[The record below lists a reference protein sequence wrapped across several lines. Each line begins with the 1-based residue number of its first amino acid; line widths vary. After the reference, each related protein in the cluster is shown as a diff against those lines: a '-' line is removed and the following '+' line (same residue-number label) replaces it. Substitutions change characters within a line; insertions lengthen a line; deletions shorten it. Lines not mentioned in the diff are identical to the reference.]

1 MLDFGT
7 KMPSGGNDKDV
18 ENNDLFSTL
27 KEEKSSS
34 AAEKFDTAKPLVFDN
49 IPASGAEKIQRV
61 PMPGSK
67 SAASGRSL
75 LSRKRGD
82 NLLNDKQEVS
92 RIIRAARENCKMTHA
107 DVADVTKIS
116 INFLKA
122 LEECDFDQLPQ
133 PVFVLAY
140 LRKLCDLYNISEA
153 EEELIVKPW
162 MDIQCEIPENL
173 PSFVYA
179 DHDNDNRHMIRR
191 LEIGIFTGGAIAV
204 AALVIFGIILL
215 VSHFNS
221 KESVKPAFDE
231 TKLLELQP
239 APVLSVPAVD

>member
-18 ENNDLFSTL
+18 EQNDLFSTM
-27 KEEKSSS
+27 KEEKTS
-34 AAEKFDTAKPLVFDN
+34 AAEKFDTGKPLVFDN

-61 PMPGSK
+61 PMHGTR
-67 SAASGRSL
+67 SASSGVSL
-75 LSRKRGD
+75 LNRKHGE
-82 NLLNDKQEVS
+82 NILNDKQEVA
-92 RIIRAARENCKMTHA
+92 RIIRAAREKCNMTYA
-107 DVADVTKIS
+107 DVEEVTKIRVH
-116 INFLKA
+116 FLEA
-122 LEECDFDQLPQ
+122 LEKCDFDQLPQ

-140 LRKLCDLYNISEA
+140 LRKLCELYNISDA

-173 PSFVYA
+173 PSSVYA

-231 TKLLELQP
+231 AKLLELQA